1 MRRWFADLLLRCWCA
16 LVPSGPSDT
25 VAYLRARVAQLER
38 SREAIMRQYEAE
50 VARDADA
57 EFAAGLVC
65 PSDLPGGRCYDA
77 EAGGCSRETLH
88 ECWAAHW
95 RSTWEAD

>member
-16 LVPSGPSDT
+16 LTADDSDQSP
-25 VAYLRARVAQLER
+25 AYLCARVAQLKR
-38 SREAIMRQYEAE
+38 SREAILRQYDEE

-65 PSDLPGGRCYDA
+65 PSDLPDGRCYDA
-77 EAGGCSRETLH
+77 EVGSCSRETMH